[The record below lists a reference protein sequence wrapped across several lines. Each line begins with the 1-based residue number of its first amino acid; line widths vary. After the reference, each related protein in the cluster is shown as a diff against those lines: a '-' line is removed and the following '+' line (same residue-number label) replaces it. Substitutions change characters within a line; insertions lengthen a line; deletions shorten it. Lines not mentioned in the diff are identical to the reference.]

1 MNLTE
6 KITENEERL
15 IVSTDIDNIIARE
28 IVKLLRQKGV
38 SNAQAERILKEADR
52 QVRKVPLIDIGEEPF
67 VPTDSSG
74 TKYPVGGI
82 AIPRPSD
89 IHEHNQ

>member
-1 MNLTE
+1 MGIADVLTE
-6 KITENEERL
+6 GDERL
-15 IVSTDIDNIIARE
+15 IARE

-38 SNAQAERILKEADR
+38 SYNQAVRILKEADR
-52 QVRKVPLIDIGEEPF
+52 QARKVPLISIDEKPF